1 MSLLEQLNQQQLE
14 AVTCVDRHLRI
25 IAGAGSGKTRVVT
38 TRIAYLIEQCHIYP
52 NKILAITFTNKAARE
67 MKERVEGFLGDT
79 AQAVMISTIHSF
91 CVRLLREDILVHG
104 YPRNFTILDA
114 DDQRSIL
121 RDAYKQLQEMCIRD
135 RSNLGSSAF
144 ICSYRSASCDQRK
157 SSAESQCAG
166 VETKVL

>member
-67 MKERVEGFLGDT
+67 MKERVEGFLGDR
-79 AQAVMISTIHSF
+79 
-91 CVRLLREDILVHG
+91 CV
-104 YPRNFTILDA
+104 
-114 DDQRSIL
+114 
-121 RDAYKQLQEMCIRD
+121 
-135 RSNLGSSAF
+135 
-144 ICSYRSASCDQRK
+144 
-157 SSAESQCAG
+157 
-166 VETKVL
+166 